1 MKKSTLHACL
11 VALVACAAFAEPP
24 DVKTHPADPPDNRMP
39 PPVQEPLKPMP
50 QQPVASERGK
60 PAPTNTFDA
69 LDTNRD
75 GFLTRVEFSVND
87 PAAANEFDRYD
98 ADRDGKLS
106 KEEWLRSQSPLNKER

>member
-1 MKKSTLHACL
+1 MKKSILYA
-11 VALVACAAFAEPP
+11 AAIAFAGAAFAQPP
-24 DVKTHPADPPDNRMP
+24 DVKKHPADPPDNRMP
-39 PPVQEPLKPMP
+39 PPVQEPLKPLP
-50 QQPVASERGK
+50 TPQPVDSDIAKR
-60 PAPTNTFDA
+60 PANPFDA

-87 PAAANEFDRYD
+87 PAAASEFDRYD

>member
-1 MKKSTLHACL
+1 MNKSTLYA
-11 VALVACAAFAEPP
+11 ALAVAAFAAFAQPP
-24 DVKTHPADPPDNRMP
+24 DVKMHPADPPDNRMP
-39 PPVQEPLKPMP
+39 PPAQDPLKPMP
-50 QQPVASERGK
+50 PQPVESERAQR
-60 PAPTNTFDA
+60 PVNTFDA

-98 ADRDGKLS
+98 SDRDGKLS